1 MLCSGQMEVCCMYG
15 NAKDYSTVILLVET
29 PSGTVKHVMG
39 VVENCYTVTLFSV
52 CRKNMKINLK

>member
-1 MLCSGQMEVCCMYG
+1 MYG

-52 CRKNMKINLK
+52 CRKTMKINLK